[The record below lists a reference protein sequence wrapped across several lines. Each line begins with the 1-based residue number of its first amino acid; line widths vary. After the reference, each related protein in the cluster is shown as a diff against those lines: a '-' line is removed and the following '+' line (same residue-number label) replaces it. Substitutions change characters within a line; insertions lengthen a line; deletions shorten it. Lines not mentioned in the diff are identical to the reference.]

1 MPPQI
6 ADRAI
11 DARDEDAICLTEV
24 IMVCRLQ
31 GYYSQPSVYHG
42 QAR

>member
-1 MPPQI
+1 MPSEI

-24 IMVCRLQ
+24 IIACHRKEIILQ
-31 GYYSQPSVYHG
+31 NSDI
-42 QAR
+42 AN

>member
-11 DARDEDAICLTEV
+11 DARDEDTICLTEV
-24 IMVCRLQ
+24 IIVCRWEEIILQ
-31 GYYSQPSVYHG
+31 NSDISN
-42 QAR
+42 

>member
-11 DARDEDAICLTEV
+11 NARNEDAICLTEV
-24 IMVCRLQ
+24 IIVCRWTEMILQ
-31 GYYSQPSVYHG
+31 
-42 QAR
+42 